1 MSTCYLT
8 MDLYVHICLFLINMS
23 WLLER
28 KIKSDVVAR
37 ICCLFVLFWKLNWI
51 FSWSPCILF
60 HSPRKKRIVLETTYL
75 INKCVLNERQCNFN
89 NPVCLLM
96 LLTKCHLPASQPAQ
110 RGKREPTLFT
120 IFTICTI
127 LKCSIAENHP
137 PTKKKKKKRKFTVYR
152 DVLAWNAEGN
162 NDFGKKYLVCLFT
175 NNKHFY
181 LNIEKIH
188 Q

>member
-37 ICCLFVLFWKLNWI
+37 ICCLFVVLKVKLNLQLKPLHI
-51 FSWSPCILF
+51 VLF
-60 HSPRKKRIVLETTYL
+60 TEKKRIVLETTYL

-110 RGKREPTLFT
+110 RGKREPTL
-120 IFTICTI
+120 
-127 LKCSIAENHP
+127 
-137 PTKKKKKKRKFTVYR
+137 
-152 DVLAWNAEGN
+152 LAWNAEGN